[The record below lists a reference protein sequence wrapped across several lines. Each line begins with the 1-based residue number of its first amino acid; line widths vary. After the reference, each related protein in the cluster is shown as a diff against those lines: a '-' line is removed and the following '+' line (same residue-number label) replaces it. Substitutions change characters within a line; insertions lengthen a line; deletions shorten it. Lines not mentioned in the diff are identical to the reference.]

1 MFFCAYITLPVV
13 FNIFLMVFLCTLIQ
27 IQKASE
33 YGSNKDPD
41 PKHWFYINSFR
52 LSGSVVDPNTL
63 NLDPDTGFWL
73 NLDSDPDPGPV
84 PVPDPGFYYQF

>member
-1 MFFCAYITLPVV
+1 MYLLLYLHYITGSVQY
-13 FNIFLMVFLCTLIQ
+13 FLNGFLCTLIQ

-84 PVPDPGFYYQF
+84 PDPGFYYQF